1 MTAVLDERPP
11 TVPLARACRAL
22 GVSRSGVYARKRRR
36 VAGVS
41 TPATDRRHSRQP
53 RALNANERQQVLA
66 ALNGERF
73 CDQPPRQVYHQLLD
87 EGVYLCSIST
97 MHRLLRRARL
107 NGDRRDRRQPQH
119 HAVPRLL
126 ATAPNTVWT
135 WDCTKLATVQRTT
148 YLTLYVVLDL
158 YSRYVLAW
166 MVSRKENAALAKQ
179 LINEA
184 AARYHIG
191 AGQLTLHQDRG
202 APMIA
207 HRFIDQA
214 IELGITLSHSR
225 PRVSN
230 DNAFS
235 ESQFATQKGQP
246 DYPGRFLNAAHARRW
261 HEDYFRWYNFQHH
274 HTGLAGFTPEQ
285 VFTGRYRQIADERQA
300 ALDVQYAATPERFV
314 AGAPTVKLPP
324 ERVLIN
330 PYTPEG
336 DDDNNFEP
344 ASASVNFP
352 TLNRVKEKM
361 SLSF

>member
-1 MTAVLDERPP
+1 MTAVLEQRPP
-11 TVPLARACRAL
+11 TVPLAKACQVL
-22 GVSRSGVYARKRRR
+22 GVSRSSVYARQRRQT
-36 VAGVS
+36 AGA
-41 TPATDRRHSRQP
+41 PAPARARRHTDQP
-53 RALNANERQQVLA
+53 RALTACERERVLA
-66 ALNGERF
+66 VLNSERF
-73 CDQPPRQVYHQLLD
+73 RDQPPAEVYHQLLD

-97 MHRLLRRARL
+97 MHRLLRSSGL
-107 NGDRRDRRQPQH
+107 NGDRRDRRQAQH
-119 HAVPRLL
+119 HAVPRLV

-135 WDCTKLATVQRTT
+135 WDCTKLATVQRGT
-148 YLTLYVVLDL
+148 YLTLYAVLDL

-166 MVSRKENAALAKQ
+166 MISRKENAALAKQ
-179 LINEA
+179 LLAEA
-184 AARYHIG
+184 AQRYHIG
-191 AGQLTLHQDRG
+191 TGQLTVHQDRG

-261 HEDYFRWYNFQHH
+261 HENYFDWYNFQHH
-274 HTGLAGFTPEQ
+274 HAGLAGFTPEQ
-285 VFTGRYRQIADERQA
+285 VFTGRYQPIADQRQT
-300 ALDVQYAATPERFV
+300 ALDAQYAAKSERFC
-314 AGAPTVKLPP
+314 AGPPTVKLPP
-324 ERVLIN
+324 ERVVIN

-336 DDDNNFEP
+336 DDHGQAEP
-344 ASASVNFP
+344 AAAPVNFP

-361 SLSF
+361 SLSS